1 MKWRS
6 RKKNEK
12 RRNDYRCVRQQGGYE
27 VIIMNYIPVTEN
39 DKRNMLRHIG
49 VNSINDLLI
58 ELKPS
63 IADSGELGL
72 SNPMSELELLE
83 HMKRLSEKNNL
94 MKYFIGAGAY
104 NHYVPAAVNH
114 LLMRGEFLTGY
125 TPYQAEMSQG
135 TLQAMYEFQ
144 SFICLLTGM
153 DVANASMYDGS
164 SALAEAVLLSSSYNG
179 RNGVFVNNGLNPQ
192 YAEVLK
198 TYCEGADLEI
208 VNKINEKTTCVIGQN
223 PDFYGNLENLE
234 YLSDRAHKVGA
245 LFITCVVEPTSLA
258 IVQPPG
264 YYGADLVVGEGQSFG
279 IPINFGGPYLGFL
292 GVKDFLLK
300 KIPGRIAGMTA
311 DSKGRKGFVLTF
323 QAREQH
329 IRRERAT
336 SNITT
341 NVELMAIA
349 STIYLSLMGRTGL
362 KNVAKLCYSRA
373 HLLQEK
379 LAKMDFK
386 LLNDKP
392 FYNEFLVRAPSG
404 SSKDILSHLLKKGI
418 LGGLHLDH
426 DNILICCTEMNSLQD
441 IESYASIINERML
454 LK

>member
-1 MKWRS
+1 
-6 RKKNEK
+6 
-12 RRNDYRCVRQQGGYE
+12 
-27 VIIMNYIPVTEN
+27 MNYIPVTEN
-39 DKRNMLRHIG
+39 DKKDMLKQIG
-49 VNSINDLLI
+49 VKSVDELLAD
-58 ELKPS
+58 LKPQ
-63 IADSGELGL
+63 IHENTNLGL
-72 SNPMSELELLE
+72 SKPMSELELLE

-94 MKYFIGAGAY
+94 MKYFIGAGSY

-125 TPYQAEMSQG
+125 TPYQAEMNQG

-153 DVANASMYDGS
+153 DIANASMYDGS
-164 SALAEAVLLSSSYNG
+164 TALAEAVLLSTSYNR
-179 RNGVFVNNGLNPQ
+179 RNGVFVKNGLNPQ
-192 YAEVLK
+192 YKEVLK
-198 TYCEGADLEI
+198 TYCEGADLEFA
-208 VNKINEKTTCVIGQN
+208 NEINDNTTCVVAQN
-223 PDFYGNLENLE
+223 PDYYGNLENLQ
-234 YLSDRAHKVGA
+234 YLSDKAHRAGA
-245 LFITCVVEPTSLA
+245 LFVTCVVEPTSLA

-264 YYGADLVVGEGQSFG
+264 YYGADIAVGEGQSFG

-292 GVKDFLLK
+292 GVKAFLLK
-300 KIPGRIAGMTA
+300 KIPGRIAGMTT
-311 DSKGRKGFVLTF
+311 DSIGRKGFVLTF

-349 STIYLSLMGRTGL
+349 STIYMALMGRTGL
-362 KNVAKLCYSRA
+362 KKVAKLCYSGA
-373 HLLQEK
+373 HLLQRK
-379 LAKMDFK
+379 LAKMGFA

-404 SSKDILSHLLKKGI
+404 SSENVLSNLLKEGI

-441 IESYASIINERML
+441 IASYASIIKETIL
-454 LK
+454 SK

>member
-1 MKWRS
+1 
-6 RKKNEK
+6 
-12 RRNDYRCVRQQGGYE
+12 
-27 VIIMNYIPVTEN
+27 MNYIPVTEN
-39 DKRNMLRHIG
+39 DKKDMLKQIG
-49 VNSINDLLI
+49 VKSVDELLAD
-58 ELKPS
+58 LKPQ
-63 IADSGELGL
+63 IHENTNLGL
-72 SNPMSELELLE
+72 SKPMSELELLE

-94 MKYFIGAGAY
+94 MKYFIGAGSY

-125 TPYQAEMSQG
+125 TPYQAEMNQG

-153 DVANASMYDGS
+153 DIANASMYDGS
-164 SALAEAVLLSSSYNG
+164 TALAEAVLLSTSYNR
-179 RNGVFVNNGLNPQ
+179 RNGVFVKNGLNPQ
-192 YAEVLK
+192 YKEVLK

-208 VNKINEKTTCVIGQN
+208 VNEINENTACVVAQN
-223 PDFYGNLENLE
+223 PDYYGNLENLQ
-234 YLSDRAHKVGA
+234 YLSDKAHRAGA
-245 LFITCVVEPTSLA
+245 LFVTCVVEPTSLA

-264 YYGADLVVGEGQSFG
+264 YYGADIAVGEGQSFG

-292 GVKDFLLK
+292 GVKAFLLK
-300 KIPGRIAGMTA
+300 KIPGRIAGMTT
-311 DSKGRKGFVLTF
+311 DSIGRKGFVLTF

-349 STIYLSLMGRTGL
+349 STIYMALMGRTGL
-362 KNVAKLCYSRA
+362 KKVAKLCYSGA
-373 HLLQEK
+373 HLLQRK
-379 LAKMDFK
+379 LAKMGFK

-404 SSKDILSHLLKKGI
+404 SSENVLSNLLKEGI

-441 IESYASIINERML
+441 IASYASIIKETIL
-454 LK
+454 SK

>member
-1 MKWRS
+1 
-6 RKKNEK
+6 
-12 RRNDYRCVRQQGGYE
+12 
-27 VIIMNYIPVTEN
+27 MNYIPVTEN
-39 DKRNMLRHIG
+39 DKKDMLKQIG
-49 VNSINDLLI
+49 VKSVDELLADLEPQI
-58 ELKPS
+58 HENTN
-63 IADSGELGL
+63 L
-72 SNPMSELELLE
+72 SLSKPMSELELLE

-94 MKYFIGAGAY
+94 MKYFIGAGSY

-125 TPYQAEMSQG
+125 TPYQAEMNQG

-164 SALAEAVLLSSSYNG
+164 TALAEAVLLSASYN
-179 RNGVFVNNGLNPQ
+179 RRIGVFVKNGLNPQ
-192 YAEVLK
+192 YKEVLK

-208 VNKINEKTTCVIGQN
+208 VNEINENTTCVVAQN
-223 PDFYGNLENLE
+223 PDFYGNLENLQH
-234 YLSDRAHKVGA
+234 LSDKAHRAGA
-245 LFITCVVEPTSLA
+245 LFVTCVVEPTSLA

-264 YYGADLVVGEGQSFG
+264 YYGADIAVGEGQSFG
-279 IPINFGGPYLGFL
+279 IPISFGGPYLGFL
-292 GVKDFLLK
+292 GVKAFLLK
-300 KIPGRIAGMTA
+300 KIPGRIAGMTT

-349 STIYLSLMGRTGL
+349 STIYMALMGRTGL
-362 KNVAKLCYSRA
+362 KKVAKLCYGGA
-373 HLLQEK
+373 HLLQRK
-379 LAKMDFK
+379 LAKMGFK

-404 SSKDILSHLLKKGI
+404 SSENVLSNLLKEGI

-441 IESYASIINERML
+441 IASYASIIKETIL
-454 LK
+454 SK

>member
-1 MKWRS
+1 
-6 RKKNEK
+6 
-12 RRNDYRCVRQQGGYE
+12 
-27 VIIMNYIPVTEN
+27 MNYIPVNEN
-39 DKRNMLRHIG
+39 DKKDMLKQIG
-49 VNSINDLLI
+49 VKSVDELLAD
-58 ELKPS
+58 LKPQ
-63 IADSGELGL
+63 IHENTNLGL
-72 SNPMSELELLE
+72 SKPMSELELLE

-94 MKYFIGAGAY
+94 MKYFIGAGSY

-125 TPYQAEMSQG
+125 TPYQAEMNQG

-164 SALAEAVLLSSSYNG
+164 TALAEAVLLSTSYNR
-179 RNGVFVNNGLNPQ
+179 RNGVFVKNGLNPQ
-192 YAEVLK
+192 YKEVLK
-198 TYCEGADLEI
+198 TYCEGADLEF
-208 VNKINEKTTCVIGQN
+208 VNEINDNTTCVVAQN
-223 PDFYGNLENLE
+223 PDYYGNLENLQ
-234 YLSDRAHKVGA
+234 YLSDKAHRAGA
-245 LFITCVVEPTSLA
+245 LFVTCVVEPTSLA

-264 YYGADLVVGEGQSFG
+264 YYGADIAVGEGQSFG

-292 GVKDFLLK
+292 GVKAFLLK
-300 KIPGRIAGMTA
+300 KIPGRIAGMTT
-311 DSKGRKGFVLTF
+311 DSIGRKGFVLTF

-349 STIYLSLMGRTGL
+349 STIYMALMGRTGL
-362 KNVAKLCYSRA
+362 KKVAKLCYSGA
-373 HLLQEK
+373 HLLQRK
-379 LAKMDFK
+379 LAKMGFK

-404 SSKDILSHLLKKGI
+404 SSENVLSNLLKEGI

-441 IESYASIINERML
+441 IASYASIIKETIL
-454 LK
+454 SK